1 MRHIGLAL
9 ALANTTLLLASCAA
23 TIAQSPEP
31 EPVGTA
37 PTPMVLTAVPIA
49 SPSIPAPTQAEPA
62 PPPSCTMFVKPGV
75 LRRTALVRLIDAGL
89 PRWMQGV
96 EGDRALANHRF
107 QGWLVKSLYPNDPC
121 YQDVDL
127 RRGDVVQKV
136 NGKSI
141 EKPEQA
147 FDVAESLRTAPAI
160 MVEFL
165 REGKPQRITITI
177 AED

>member
-1 MRHIGLAL
+1 MQHIGLAL
-9 ALANTTLLLASCAA
+9 ALANTTLLIASCAS
-23 TIAQSPEP
+23 TVAQAPDP

-37 PTPMVLTAVPIA
+37 PTPMVLTPAPKMI
-49 SPSIPAPTQAEPA
+49 PSIPAPTQAEPA
-62 PPPSCTMFVKPGV
+62 PPQPCTMFVRPGV

-121 YQDVDL
+121 YQDIDL
-127 RRGDVVQKV
+127 RPGDVVQKV

-141 EKPEQA
+141 ERPEQA
-147 FDVAESLRTAPAI
+147 FDVAESLRTATAI

-165 REGKPQRITITI
+165 REGKPQHLTVTVV
-177 AED
+177 EE

>member
-1 MRHIGLAL
+1 MRRIGLAL

-37 PTPMVLTAVPIA
+37 PTPMVLTTVPIA
-49 SPSIPAPTQAEPA
+49 PPSIPAPTQAEPA
-62 PPPSCTMFVKPGV
+62 LPQFCTMFVKPGV

-96 EGDRALANHRF
+96 EGDRALAKHRF

-136 NGKSI
+136 NGKFI

-165 REGKPQRITITI
+165 REGKHQRLTITV
-177 AED
+177 AEQ

>member
-1 MRHIGLAL
+1 
-9 ALANTTLLLASCAA
+9 
-23 TIAQSPEP
+23 
-31 EPVGTA
+31 
-37 PTPMVLTAVPIA
+37 
-49 SPSIPAPTQAEPA
+49 
-62 PPPSCTMFVKPGV
+62 MFVKPGV

-121 YQDVDL
+121 YQDIDL
-127 RRGDVVQKV
+127 RHGDVVQKV

-165 REGKPQRITITI
+165 REGKPQRLTITV
-177 AED
+177 AEQ